1 MSTHTEL
8 AAASLAERVTLL
20 GVTYL
25 AGRGETPIHAG
36 EIVGT
41 CTWEFDDVDADVLG
55 NLSEADVSRA
65 LNQLEADGAVEQ
77 TTDGDASPVGK
88 GRPRYSLAVAP
99 EAVFDSYAT
108 DDRLAALVGY
118 VRAESY

>member
-1 MSTHTEL
+1 MSTPPDL

-25 AGRGETPIHAG
+25 AGRDEAPAHAG

-41 CTWEFDDVDADVLG
+41 CTWEFDDVDAEVLG

-65 LNQLEADGAVEQ
+65 LNQLEARGAIEQ
-77 TTDGDASPVGK
+77 AFGAESSPVGK
-88 GRPRYSLAVAP
+88 GRPLYSLAVAP
-99 EAVFDSYAT
+99 ETVLDSYRS
-108 DDRLAALVGY
+108 DGRLAPLVEY
-118 VRAESY
+118 VREKRY